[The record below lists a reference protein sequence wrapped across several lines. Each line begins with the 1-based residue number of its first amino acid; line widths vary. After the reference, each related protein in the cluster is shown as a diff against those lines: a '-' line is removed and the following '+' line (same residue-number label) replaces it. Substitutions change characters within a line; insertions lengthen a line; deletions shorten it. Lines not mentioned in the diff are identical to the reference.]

1 MDANE
6 LRGRFLDFFRRRDH
20 TVVPSASLIPH
31 DPTVMF
37 TIAGMVPFKPY
48 FVGDEPA
55 PYPRAASVQ
64 KCFRTADIEL
74 VGTTTRHLTF
84 FEMLGNFSFGDYFK
98 AEAIPAAWDLL
109 TAELSIDPG
118 RLWITVHESDEEAE
132 AIWRDR
138 VGVPAERIQCMGED
152 NFWKMG
158 DTGPCGPCSEIHYDR
173 GERYGD
179 PGGPARGG
187 AERYVEIWNLVF
199 MELNRLPDGSLVELP
214 RKNIDTG
221 AGLDRI
227 LSVLQ
232 GVESVF
238 DADLLGQ
245 LVVAAEKLTGA
256 RYGADPGTDVG
267 LRILADH
274 SRAMAFLV
282 ADGVLP
288 SNEGRGY
295 VLRRI
300 IRRAVRR
307 VYQMGVEKPVTPG
320 LVDAVVEAMGDAYPE
335 LVSGHDFVSNVVARE
350 EDRFRQTLRSGTAL
364 LEDEIAHG
372 GDTIAGEVAF
382 RLHDTY
388 GFPIDLTR
396 EIAEERGL
404 SVDLEGFEYA
414 MAEQRTRA
422 REAGRAA
429 PGGEAEAAAYRELL
443 EQFGATHFTGYR
455 DYSSTA
461 RVLAVVPAARRGGQ
475 DSGTEGEGKEAAG
488 EGDQRVEIF
497 LDRSPFYA
505 EGGGQVGD
513 TGSITTAT
521 GRARVVDTTA
531 ALPGL
536 IRHLAVI
543 DKGEV
548 RAGQEATASI
558 DVERRDAIR
567 RNHTATHLLHWALR
581 KVLGVHVKQQG
592 SLVAPD
598 RLRFDFS
605 HFAAV
610 TDEEIERV
618 ESLVN
623 AKVLANQG
631 VRAYETTKE
640 HADEVGAVA
649 FFGDKYGDIVRV
661 VEAGEES
668 VELCGGTHVGSLG
681 MIGPVR
687 VVSEGSIGSNTRR
700 IEALTGEGSLAY
712 MRETEQTL
720 ARAAELLRSQEAEV
734 PQAVE
739 KLLQRQRDAEEELR
753 TLRSRQARD
762 EAGRMASAAEEGL
775 VVARRDGLAQPELRE
790 LATVIRDQPG
800 VRAVVLIGSP
810 DDTRVALVAA
820 VAKGGDLVA
829 SELIAEAA
837 RTVGGGGGRD
847 RELAVAGGKDVGRID
862 EALSGVRSRLGLE

>member
-6 LRGRFLDFFRRRDH
+6 LRRRFLQFFADRGH

-64 KCFRTADIEL
+64 KCFRTADIDL
-74 VGTTTRHLTF
+74 VGTTARHLTF

-98 AEAIPAAWDLL
+98 AEAIPAAWELL
-109 TAELSIDPG
+109 TGALGIEAG
-118 RLWITVHESDEEAE
+118 RLWVTVHEGDEEAE
-132 AIWRDR
+132 TIWRDA
-138 VGVPAERIQCMGED
+138 VGVPAERIQRLGED
-152 NFWKMG
+152 NFWSMG
-158 DTGPCGPCSEIHYDR
+158 GSGVGPCGPSSEVHFDR
-173 GERYGD
+173 GQEHGEA
-179 PGGPARGG
+179 GGPAGG
-187 AERYVEIWNLVF
+187 SPERYVEIWNLVF
-199 MELNRLPDGSLVELP
+199 MELNRLPDGSLAELP

-232 GVESVF
+232 GVDSVF
-238 DADLLGQ
+238 ETDLLGG
-245 LVVAAEKLTGA
+245 LVASAEKLTGA
-256 RYGADPGTDVG
+256 RYGDGADTDVG

-274 SRAMAFLV
+274 GRAMTFLV

-288 SNEGRGY
+288 SNEGPGY
-295 VLRRI
+295 VLRRV

-307 VYQMGVEKPVTPG
+307 AYQMEVEEVVTPG
-320 LVDAVVEAMGDAYPE
+320 LVQAVVDSMGEAYPE
-335 LVSGHDFVSNVVARE
+335 IRTAHDFVASVVARE
-350 EDRFRQTLRSGTAL
+350 EERFRQTLRSGTVL
-364 LEDEIAHG
+364 LEEELARAG
-372 GDTIAGEVAF
+372 ATIPGEVAF

-396 EIAEERGL
+396 EIAEERGVG
-404 SVDLEGFEYA
+404 VDLEGFEAA
-414 MAEQRTRA
+414 MAEQRQRA

-429 PGGEAEAAAYRELL
+429 GPDEAEVAAYRELL
-443 EQFGATHFTGYR
+443 EQFGTTQFTGYR
-455 DYSSTA
+455 EYTSSA
-461 RVLAVVPAARRGGQ
+461 RVLAVLEPAGAKPERPEGAGRG
-475 DSGTEGEGKEAAG
+475 T
-488 EGDQRVEIF
+488 VEIF

-513 TGSITTAT
+513 TGSIATAT
-521 GRARVVDTTA
+521 GRARVVDTTS

-536 IRHLAVI
+536 IRHLAVVES
-543 DKGEV
+543 GEV
-548 RAGQEATASI
+548 RPGQEGTATI
-558 DVERRDAIR
+558 DGERRDSIR

-581 KVLGVHVKQQG
+581 QVLGDHVKQQG

-610 TDEEIERV
+610 SDEDIAAV

-623 AKVLANQG
+623 ARVLANEG

-661 VEAGEES
+661 VEAGSDS
-668 VELCGGTHVGSLG
+668 VELCGGTHVGALG
-681 MIGPVR
+681 MIGPIR
-687 VVSEGSIGSNTRR
+687 IVSEGSIGSNTRR
-700 IEALTGEGSLAY
+700 IEALTGERSLAY
-712 MRETEQTL
+712 MREAEHTL
-720 ARAAELLRSQEAEV
+720 ARAGELLRIQGPEV

-739 KLLQRQRDAEEELR
+739 KLLQRQRDTEEELR
-753 TLRSRQARD
+753 RLRAAQARD
-762 EAGRMASAAEEGL
+762 EAAQLATAAENGL
-775 VVARRDGLAQPELRE
+775 VVARRDGLAQGELRE
-790 LATVIRDQPG
+790 LAVAVRDQPG
-800 VRAVVLIGSP
+800 LRAVVLIGSP
-810 DDTRVALVAA
+810 DGQRVALVAA

-829 SELIAEAA
+829 SELISDAA
-837 RTVGGGGGRD
+837 RAVGGGGGRD
-847 RELAVAGGKDVGRID
+847 PELAVAGGKEAGAID
-862 EALSGVRSRLGLE
+862 EALAGVRGRLGLE